1 MKKTTLKRERVKEL
15 LIRVRSEHT
24 EFTDTG
30 WGEVNT
36 DSSNADRK
44 K

>member
-15 LIRVRSEHT
+15 LIHVRSEHT

-30 WGEVNT
+30 
-36 DSSNADRK
+36 
-44 K
+44 